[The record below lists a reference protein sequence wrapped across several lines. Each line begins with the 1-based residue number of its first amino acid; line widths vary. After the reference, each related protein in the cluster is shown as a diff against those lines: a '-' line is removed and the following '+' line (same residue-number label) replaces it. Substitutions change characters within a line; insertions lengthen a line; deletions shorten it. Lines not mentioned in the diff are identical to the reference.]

1 MAVSGT
7 IATTTFDTA
16 KVIETALRM
25 CRVPPQ
31 RISGEL
37 TTLAR
42 DSLFLVLSELAS
54 HGFKLWTTERV
65 VLPLKEGYSY
75 VEAPAG
81 TLEVRDVNLRRL
93 AEVTGTET
101 SGGAVHTIA
110 FDEAE
115 TITTLGFQF
124 SAAGTL
130 DLVIE
135 VSADGSSWS
144 TALDIASDTYETGR
158 WYWFDIE
165 GALSREY
172 IRLRSTSG
180 AFTLSDI
187 FAGNTPQEIPLG
199 TMNRN
204 IYAAM
209 TNKTVKG
216 RPAQYWL
223 QRNRDDTKLY
233 LWPSPDA
240 THERSNQIVCYRDR
254 HIMDVG
260 TLTQTLDIPQAWY
273 NAVCAMLAVQLALT
287 AQEVDPARY
296 AVLKPVLDEKL
307 AIAKANEGSR
317 ADIEIEADIR
327 AYTRRR

>member
-7 IATTTFDTA
+7 IGTTTFDTA
-16 KVIETALRM
+16 KVIEMALRM

-42 DSLFLVLSELAS
+42 DSLFLILSELAS
-54 HGFKLWTTERV
+54 HGFKLWTTEKV
-65 VLPLKEGYSY
+65 ILPFAEGVSY

-93 AEVTGTET
+93 IEATGTET
-101 SGGAVHTIA
+101 AAASSHTIEFA
-110 FDEAE
+110 DAE
-115 TITTLGFQF
+115 TITTLGFEF

-130 DLVIE
+130 DLIIE

-165 GALSREY
+165 GAQDLEY
-172 IRLRSTSG
+172 IRLRATTG
-180 AFTLSDI
+180 TFTLSDI
-187 FAGNTPQEIPLG
+187 FAGTVPSEVPLG
-199 TMNRN
+199 AMNRN
-204 IYAAM
+204 VYAAM
-209 TNKTVKG
+209 GDKTSRG
-216 RPAQYWL
+216 RPSQYWVE
-223 QRNRDDTKLY
+223 RNRDDTRIY
-233 LWPSPDA
+233 VWPVPDA
-240 THERSNQIVCYRDR
+240 THERTAQLVCYRDR

-273 NAVCAMLAVQLALT
+273 NCIVAMLAAQLALS
-287 AQEVDPARY
+287 AQEVDPSRY
-296 AVLKPVLDEKL
+296 QVLKPVADEKL
-307 AIAKANEGSR
+307 FIAKDNERTRG
-317 ADIEIEADIR
+317 DIEIEADIR
-327 AYTRRR
+327 SYTRRR